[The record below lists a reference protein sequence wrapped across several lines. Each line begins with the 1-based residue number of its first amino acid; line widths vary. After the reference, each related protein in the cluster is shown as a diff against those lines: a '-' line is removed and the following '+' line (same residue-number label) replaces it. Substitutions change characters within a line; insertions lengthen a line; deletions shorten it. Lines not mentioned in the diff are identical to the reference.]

1 MTTVIWNFVSP
12 SSKSHRET
20 GNVKEL
26 QTKQESNSYLHWYRE
41 IRAFPFWKGLSPEFP
56 ATLSSWGV
64 SAEFD
69 LSGMMA
75 PSQLP
80 VLSSGP
86 FSISKEMLLVC
97 SVPLPLTSQ
106 LIIYWETLNEHPF
119 LDSRSNNAA
128 LQTAVSASFYIWLVK
143 SCPHAA
149 PAMSQ
154 TTQRFCEDIRSW
166 KHTRNTTFHISKLTS
181 LNNREQSDQEKHPDE
196 DVWPPTPP
204 LVHSN
209 ASI

>member
-12 SSKSHRET
+12 SSKSHWET

-64 SAEFD
+64 RAEFD

-119 LDSRSNNAA
+119 SRLKVKRCS
-128 LQTAVSASFYIWLVK
+128 TANSSLCFLLHLAGKIVSPFC
-143 SCPHAA
+143 SCDVTDYTMFLWGHKKLETH
-149 PAMSQ
+149 Q
-154 TTQRFCEDIRSW
+154 
-166 KHTRNTTFHISKLTS
+166 KHYLSHLYTDFS
-181 LNNREQSDQEKHPDE
+181 
-196 DVWPPTPP
+196 
-204 LVHSN
+204 
-209 ASI
+209 